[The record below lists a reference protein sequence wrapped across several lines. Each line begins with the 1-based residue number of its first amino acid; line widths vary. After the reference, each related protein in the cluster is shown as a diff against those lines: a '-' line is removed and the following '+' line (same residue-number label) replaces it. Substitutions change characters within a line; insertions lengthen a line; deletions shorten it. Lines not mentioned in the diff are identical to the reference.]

1 MTAHLVFF
9 VVKSKTNIWDQFIP
23 QSEQWHN
30 EHKTL
35 SLQGKMRKKRTW
47 LRGEKSLAVT
57 IAQAAWENACIKV
70 APVLKSPPLNT
81 FVFNTGLWVW

>member
-1 MTAHLVFF
+1 
-9 VVKSKTNIWDQFIP
+9 
-23 QSEQWHN
+23 
-30 EHKTL
+30 
-35 SLQGKMRKKRTW
+35 MRKKRTW

-81 FVFNTGLWVW
+81 FVFNTGL